1 MNRLWEEIIDN
12 IDEKYIDET
21 VDIHAK
27 NAPKEVTLTEIKVEA
42 PPPEKK
48 VIRIFKT
55 VAKIA
60 AVFTVI
66 IGAGS
71 LLKLNNI
78 SISDLWANRPSEIT
92 ESTDTTT
99 PDIINVPDEI
109 TENTDITTPDIIDIP
124 DEVYNLNKLSKDYFD
139 NYNLTEN
146 PPVIHLDNNERC
158 YFSLGDGTLLIY
170 NTSLRGLESSN
181 DILGTIKEKYGLS
194 YKENTMELMWF
205 KTSNS
210 STTPDRIVAS
220 FENEAGEC
228 DIYGISFK
236 DFSFPTIEKL
246 NDLYAYKGIYFEY
259 EAENLGYNTRLDKND
274 YPYCV
279 GKAWTRETGY
289 PSYLEARTGS
299 VYSLRLVKLAG
310 GKASGFYIFGA
321 NAEITREDLA
331 VQEPSEDFIRNWTKD
346 AYPPRIV
353 SLYENICFFRLGG
366 VLFMYDLENK
376 EMLRQMD
383 IDYSLNTP
391 EIQYYDFT
399 TEFSE
404 YTDEN
409 GGYIM
414 IAEVDAPDL
423 HDYYLI
429 NTEDMI
435 LEYIPDMSV
444 YDGYEKNRGLS
455 EIDGTVDGIMA
466 EYIPSGDEITEG
478 YAFLT
483 LDPSNEMDIT
493 KLAIYSGNKLASF
506 TNVCYPFE
514 NMAPV
519 IQREDPG
526 IIKAPPDDFLTDW
539 NINENPPSVISRT
552 SHSCY
557 FRLGN
562 MVYVYNIANHE
573 KQHEWDIISTL
584 NDSYNNEYNYISSVS
599 EYRLPSG
606 NEYHMI
612 VRVITDNGSKAE
624 YYRIN
629 TTDYG
634 FDGYLEFVPDMKIY
648 DSWIENAGQVN
659 ADPNKYPD
667 CIDGTVAEYH
677 PDQSS
682 TKDSYAYLSIDN
694 ATKDSIQGFC
704 INSGKIGGENHK
716 FYPFENVEVVN
727 KLPEG
732 VYKTVIPEREFYEN
746 WNVTEA
752 APEIITR
759 QGLSC
764 YFRLGNMIFC
774 YDMNYGQ
781 VDHAIDAMATLEQAG
796 DIYSDEITV
805 DEYSNETDREII
817 IGVKRKDNGA
827 FDYYRIIGGEYP
839 GEYFLEY
846 IPDMNVYDGYE
857 KNKGLIENKN
867 ALNGFIAQNIRDSEQ
882 YAYLTLYGD
891 EIYNLCINTEKMPD
905 TGKFYPFCDFKPI
918 EPTDDEAYEA
928 VTTVNHS
935 INGLGN
941 MSGIMY
947 HDYVKNPPKVVFA
960 SGTSCQFVMG
970 GVLFTSEYSG
980 VDLLSSKGYDIVGT
994 LREHYD
1000 LEYEDNFDVFYYNSE
1015 DWKVWGSKSITLVQL
1030 YRKSSGIADTYRI
1043 QNGNLSYFDDFA
1055 SLENYYRY
1063 DIVENK
1069 RFDDSLG
1076 DTAVLNRQSDS
1087 YVYLRDSGLDYVNG
1101 IKRIEIVWRSGDDI
1115 RHKGLL
1121 FASYKTE
1128 EEPVA
1133 EEEDDANPSS
1143 LPSDNGPAFILDGV
1157 EYHYNIDEFLFSADF
1172 EGNIFGKKLDNSD
1185 YFLLKDGTLSETI
1198 DNINQLEEV
1207 FPEEISHNHKDARFF
1222 RYGSENGVIV
1232 VTPRN
1237 NIKIPVKV
1245 NGVTE
1250 WVDGYQYNGSHH
1262 FESNPISDYFSDD
1275 YKSILINDRD
1285 NLFNIDFLNVQQENR
1300 FNHAFVMLSGLYL
1313 NQNLPKENKLSN
1325 GYYLTEMRFYDCR
1338 DYFQTMFGYLTDNPT
1353 EDIYR
1358 LYNFLNI
1365 NHCIAWK
1372 PYTVNPKYT
1381 SYTDIRFELTES
1393 TNTSVEFK
1401 AVVSFGEKTEEFTYK
1416 LYCSNNCWYIE
1427 SFERWD
1433 GTVLTTYTDEN
1444 GNTRLK
1450 VST

>member
-1 MNRLWEEIIDN
+1 MNRLWEEIIDK
-12 IDEKYIDET
+12 IDERYIDEA
-21 VDIHAK
+21 VDIHTK

-48 VIRIFKT
+48 GIRIFKT
-55 VAKIA
+55 IAKIA
-60 AVFTVI
+60 AVFAVI
-66 IGAGS
+66 IGAGTV
-71 LLKLNNI
+71 LKLNNI
-78 SISDLWANRPSEIT
+78 SVSDLWANRPSEIT
-92 ESTDTTT
+92 TSTDDAQTEFTIVPVETSDNIQTEIATT
-99 PDIINVPDEI
+99 PVVTTDS
-109 TENTDITTPDIIDIP
+109 TE
-124 DEVYNLNKLSKDYFD
+124 
-139 NYNLTEN
+139 
-146 PPVIHLDNNERC
+146 
-158 YFSLGDGTLLIY
+158 
-170 NTSLRGLESSN
+170 
-181 DILGTIKEKYGLS
+181 
-194 YKENTMELMWF
+194 
-205 KTSNS
+205 
-210 STTPDRIVAS
+210 
-220 FENEAGEC
+220 
-228 DIYGISFK
+228 
-236 DFSFPTIEKL
+236 
-246 NDLYAYKGIYFEY
+246 
-259 EAENLGYNTRLDKND
+259 
-274 YPYCV
+274 
-279 GKAWTRETGY
+279 
-289 PSYLEARTGS
+289 
-299 VYSLRLVKLAG
+299 
-310 GKASGFYIFGA
+310 
-321 NAEITREDLA
+321 AEITRENL
-331 VQEPSEDFIRNWTKD
+331 VIEEPSEDFIRNWTKD

-383 IDYSLNTP
+383 IGYSLNTP

-466 EYIPSGDEITEG
+466 EHIPSGDEITEG

-493 KLAIYSGNKLASF
+493 KLAIYFGNKLTSF

-514 NMAPV
+514 NA
-519 IQREDPG
+519 
-526 IIKAPPDDFLTDW
+526 
-539 NINENPPSVISRT
+539 
-552 SHSCY
+552 
-557 FRLGN
+557 
-562 MVYVYNIANHE
+562 
-573 KQHEWDIISTL
+573 
-584 NDSYNNEYNYISSVS
+584 
-599 EYRLPSG
+599 
-606 NEYHMI
+606 
-612 VRVITDNGSKAE
+612 
-624 YYRIN
+624 
-629 TTDYG
+629 
-634 FDGYLEFVPDMKIY
+634 
-648 DSWIENAGQVN
+648 
-659 ADPNKYPD
+659 
-667 CIDGTVAEYH
+667 
-677 PDQSS
+677 
-682 TKDSYAYLSIDN
+682 
-694 ATKDSIQGFC
+694 
-704 INSGKIGGENHK
+704 
-716 FYPFENVEVVN
+716 EVVN
-727 KLPEG
+727 KPPDG

-746 WNVTEA
+746 RSVTEA
-752 APEIITR
+752 APEIISR

-764 YFRLGNMIFC
+764 YFRLENMLFC
-774 YDMNYGQ
+774 YDMNYEQ
-781 VDHAIDAMATLEQAG
+781 VDHAIDIMATLEQGG

-805 DEYSNETDREII
+805 DEYSNETDRELI

-827 FDYYRIIGGEYP
+827 SDYYCIKGGEYH
-839 GEYFLEY
+839 GEYFLQY

-857 KNKGLIENKN
+857 KNKGLIESKN
-867 ALNGFIAQNIRDSEQ
+867 ALNGFIAQDIRNSSR
-882 YAYLTLYGD
+882 YAYLTLEGD
-891 EIYNLCINTEKMPD
+891 GIYNLCINTEKTPALD
-905 TGKFYPFCDFKPI
+905 TGKFYPFYEFKPI
-918 EPTDDEAYEA
+918 EPIDDKAYEA

-960 SGTSCQFVMG
+960 SSTSCQFVMG

-980 VDLLSSKGYDIVGT
+980 VNLLSSKGYDIVGT
-994 LREHYD
+994 LREHYN

-1030 YRKSSGIADTYRI
+1030 YRKGSGIADTYRM
-1043 QNGNLSYFDDFA
+1043 QNGSLSYFDDFA

-1076 DTAVLNRQSDS
+1076 DTAILNRQSDS

-1133 EEEDDANPSS
+1133 EEEDDANPSG
-1143 LPSDNGPAFILDGV
+1143 LPSDNGPAFILDGI

-1207 FPEEISHNHKDARFF
+1207 FPEKMSRNYKAARFF

-1262 FESNPISDYFSDD
+1262 FGSNPISDYFDDD
-1275 YKSILINDRD
+1275 YEGILTGRD

-1300 FNHAFVMLSGLYL
+1300 FNHAFGMLSGLYL
-1313 NQNLPKENKLSN
+1313 NQNLPKEKKLSN
-1325 GYYLTEMRFYDCR
+1325 GYYLTEMRFYDCEN
-1338 DYFQTMFGYLTDNPT
+1338 YFQTMFGYLTDNPT
-1353 EDIYR
+1353 DDIYK
-1358 LYNFLNI
+1358 LCNFLNI

-1381 SYTDIRFELTES
+1381 SYTDIRFELIES

-1444 GNTRLK
+1444 GDTRLK